1 MNAYLDLARE
11 LEFDAVLSISNQY
24 VSAATEYPIEVDKRK
39 LRRMT
44 LHHWSWVDILTE
56 AIVQADHRGVNDPDQ
71 AYILNELI
79 RYLSDPRSGAV
90 TFEGMGPSWTA
101 VRDAARNGTLRKGDA
116 GVTTVVAR
124 WDDLVRYLALSL
136 TADLGRQVRQTLPK
150 NEQKPDERKQA
161 LVESLSSK
169 SQLYAELAIPDV
181 AGPLSLLVDLR
192 ARQVTASTVLE
203 APRQGTAKGRVSWL
217 LRHLQKAPDSVVV
230 EARVARSSGSLAAPL
245 RAVREDPTI
254 LYPEKGKE
262 LRAFRLSL
270 GGNMGLKRDNSK
282 GSFVESVT
290 TTTER
295 FYADVLQNLRA
306 WKASPPKLRRAAE
319 APDEAADVI
328 AELVGVEPEAVAEEA
343 LSSEDAPVGEPDQ
356 RNDLLQ

>member
-1 MNAYLDLARE
+1 
-11 LEFDAVLSISNQY
+11 
-24 VSAATEYPIEVDKRK
+24 
-39 LRRMT
+39 
-44 LHHWSWVDILTE
+44 
-56 AIVQADHRGVNDPDQ
+56 
-71 AYILNELI
+71 
-79 RYLSDPRSGAV
+79 
-90 TFEGMGPSWTA
+90 MGPSWTA
-101 VRDAARNGTLRKGDA
+101 VRDAAREGTLRKADA
-116 GVTTVVAR
+116 GVAAVVAR

-150 NEQKPDERKQA
+150 NEQKPDERRQA
-161 LVESLSSK
+161 LVDSLSSK
-169 SQLYAELAIPDV
+169 SELYAELAIPDV

-192 ARQVTASTVLE
+192 ARQVTANTVLE

-217 LRHLQKAPDSVVV
+217 LRHLQKAPESVVV

-290 TTTER
+290 LTTER

-306 WKASPPKLRRAAE
+306 WKASPPKLRRA
-319 APDEAADVI
+319 PDTTDEAADVI
-328 AELVGVEPEAVAEEA
+328 ADLVGVEPDAVAEQA
-343 LSSEDAPVGEPDQ
+343 LPSKNAPAEVAESRSTPGGDA
-356 RNDLLQ
+356 

>member
-1 MNAYLDLARE
+1 
-11 LEFDAVLSISNQY
+11 V
-24 VSAATEYPIEVDKRK
+24 K
-39 LRRMT
+39 

-56 AIVQADHRGVNDPDQ
+56 AIVQADHRGVSDPDQ

-90 TFEGMGPSWTA
+90 AFEGMGPAWTA
-101 VRDAARNGTLRKGDA
+101 VRDSAREGTLRKSDA
-116 GVTTVVAR
+116 GVAAVASR
-124 WDDLVRYLALSL
+124 WDDLIRYLALNL
-136 TADLGRQVRQTLPK
+136 TADLGRQVRHNLPK
-150 NEQKPDERKQA
+150 QEQQPAERRQA
-161 LVESLSSK
+161 LVESLASK
-169 SQLYAELAIPDV
+169 SQLYADLAIPDV

-192 ARQVTASTVLE
+192 ARQVTASTVLD

-217 LRHLQKAPDSVVV
+217 LRHLQKAPDSVVI

-245 RAVREDPTI
+245 RAVREDPAI

-262 LRAFRLSL
+262 VRAFRLSL
-270 GGNMGLKRDNSK
+270 GGNMGLKRDSGK

-290 TTTER
+290 ATTER

-319 APDEAADVI
+319 TTDEAADVI
-328 AELVGVEPEAVAEEA
+328 AEMVGVEPEAVADQDLPSKGDPVA
-343 LSSEDAPVGEPDQ
+343 VPQSRDAPASESSGDQPLGGE
-356 RNDLLQ
+356 